1 MSQVMISAK
10 DKSSYSELCIDEYQK
25 LIPNVKSF
33 DTSLTHPYSTPAK
46 IHRPKP
52 STTPTNT
59 VKCHFLGD

>member
-33 DTSLTHPYSTPAK
+33 DALQHTPIPAL
-46 IHRPKP
+46 PK
-52 STTPTNT
+52 TPGLAPLKPTQ
-59 VKCHFLGD
+59 LL

>member
-33 DTSLTHPYSTPAK
+33 DTSLTHPYFSPAK
-46 IHRPKP
+46 IPTPTP
-52 STTPTNT
+52 STTPTIT
-59 VKCHFLGD
+59 VKCSFLGD

>member
-33 DTSLTHPYSTPAK
+33 DALQHTPIPPLPKSTHLAPLQPRQ
-46 IHRPKP
+46 I
-52 STTPTNT
+52 
-59 VKCHFLGD
+59 L